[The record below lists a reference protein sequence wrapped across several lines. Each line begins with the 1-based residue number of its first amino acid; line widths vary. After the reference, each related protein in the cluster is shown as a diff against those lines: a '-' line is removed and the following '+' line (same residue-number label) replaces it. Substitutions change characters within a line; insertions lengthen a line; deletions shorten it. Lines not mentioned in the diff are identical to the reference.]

1 MSLFNV
7 EFSSSSGDE
16 DIPILP
22 FNPKIQK
29 GNEQVLKPKYLQQP
43 SPVRRTR
50 RETPIKIEKTVGNV
64 YELKATV
71 IPSEHQEEEEA
82 KPVNRR
88 VRRTRRQNTPTKT
101 ENTAE
106 IIPKVETKQIPKS
119 SSAPQNFFDDAS
131 NSDSNSSQEKPQ
143 PEKEVAV
150 KRQHRGE
157 RREFT
162 PTQLSPKPR
171 RRHVQPDGEVDDY
184 GSDKEKEIQSP
195 PSPTLQNQ
203 NVNNNIK
210 IPTPE
215 TQTNEEPKKEN
226 EPERAIENT
235 EIPKPKPHIA
245 IPVEVKPKDMP
256 MSDISRKKITSL
268 GGTKYEFKYYYNTNL
283 EMSAKY
289 KKGGEYVAICQGET
303 VHLKGPSY
311 ACLAIGNHGS
321 DFSLRM
327 GSLTGEEMLTMR
339 FTPPEKDEYAR
350 KIIISFFSAKEG
362 QPLRLFSRQPTLDQ
376 SKKLVYQFNGR
387 FKLDSVKNAVLY
399 EKRNKEDLMWIRKI
413 RPDVLELNAA
423 FELDHVA
430 IFAIGLASFITNVK

>member
-22 FNPKIQK
+22 FNPKMQK

-64 YELKATV
+64 YEMQATH
-71 IPSEHQEEEEA
+71 IPEEKHEDEEI
-82 KPVNRR
+82 KPQNRR
-88 VRRTRRQNTPTKT
+88 VRRTRRQNTPTKS
-101 ENTAE
+101 ENT
-106 IIPKVETKQIPKS
+106 TDQIPKIENKRIPTS
-119 SSAPQNFFDDAS
+119 ASAPQNFFDDS
-131 NSDSNSSQEKPQ
+131 TDSDSHSGKSQD
-143 PEKEVAV
+143 EVVV
-150 KRQHRGE
+150 KRQPRGE
-157 RREFT
+157 KKEFT
-162 PTQLSPKPR
+162 PAQLQPKPR
-171 RRHVQPDGEVDDY
+171 RRHIQPDDD
-184 GSDKEKEIQSP
+184 GDENNDKDNTFNS
-195 PSPTLQNQ
+195 QNPG
-203 NVNNNIK
+203 NLNNNTDVAGNTTQSNQDQK
-210 IPTPE
+210 DDSQNSKPPE
-215 TQTNEEPKKEN
+215 N
-226 EPERAIENT
+226 IEV
-235 EIPKPKPHIA
+235 PKPKPHIA
-245 IPVEVKPKDMP
+245 IPIEVKPKMP

-268 GGTKYEFKYYYNTNL
+268 SGTKYEFKYYYNTNL

-311 ACLAIGNHGS
+311 ACLAIGNHGC

-327 GSLTGEEMLTMR
+327 GSLTGEEMLTIR
-339 FTPPEKDEYAR
+339 FTPPEKNEYAR

-362 QPLRLFSRQPTLDQ
+362 QPLRLFSRQPIQDQ

-399 EKRNKEDLMWIRKI
+399 EKRNEEDLMWIRKI